1 MPLCMTALTSRPHTP
16 LGRQLHHEKAG
27 TRRRRASRR
36 GFTIIE
42 LLVVLVVVSLMMMI
56 AMRPLNRSRLVTN
69 ARSARVEAAQGLALA
84 RSAAVARGCRSVFH
98 MTRGA
103 IGPMWVTSCRGNTV
117 GAAGAAVDTLGR
129 MDSLSKR
136 FGVTVSGTADSV
148 EYDARGLSVGFTTA
162 AFAFQSG
169 TGVRDSLTVTAL
181 GRVAQ

>member
-1 MPLCMTALTSRPHTP
+1 MGCDTP
-16 LGRQLHHEKAG
+16 LARRGHEISAQGRG
-27 TRRRRASRR
+27 GRGRT

-56 AMRPLNRSRLVTN
+56 AIRPLNRSRLVTN

-84 RSAAVARGCRSVFH
+84 RSASVARGCRSVFH
-98 MTRGA
+98 ITRGA
-103 IGPMWVTSCRGNTV
+103 VGQMWVTSCKGNAV
-117 GAAGAAVDTLGR
+117 GAVGTAVDTLGR

-148 EYDARGLSVGFTTA
+148 EYDARGLSVGFSTA
-162 AFAFQSG
+162 AYAFQSA